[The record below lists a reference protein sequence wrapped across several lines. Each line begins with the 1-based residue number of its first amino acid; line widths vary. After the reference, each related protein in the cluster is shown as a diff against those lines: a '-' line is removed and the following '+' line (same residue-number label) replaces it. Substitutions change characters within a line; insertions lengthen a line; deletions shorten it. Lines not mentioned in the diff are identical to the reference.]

1 MGYYDD
7 VLEHHGILGQKWGV
21 RRFESASG
29 HLTAAGKNRY
39 NSIDGKYQKVK
50 KVAAALTDP
59 MRNAKGGPVKDNVE
73 RGNALRRKYGKKTTF
88 ENNQEYIKPVE
99 DASRKA
105 NSSDTKTTE
114 KKGLTDKQKKMI
126 VAGAAVVGTALTA
139 YGGYKL
145 YQAMDKKAT
154 EGLSQKYKAESIKLT
169 DKKYDAIDR
178 MTKWQ
183 GNASNYANER
193 NDSSHSS
200 AVRDYAEKARQES
213 LNMAGKAFKDYKDL
227 SAKKGVIDTVAREK
241 AFSKGEKVDFL
252 KEKAAEKINS
262 TVKRDVIKPN
272 TKDWVADRIKDVR
285 STDNSKMPIYYT
297 EGFSSGRK
305 TPSKSVQNSTSV
317 NRTINSGSKVTSNT
331 IKIAGQTKFSQASKA
346 NNDLVNDL
354 LKKNAQLLKGF

>member
-1 MGYYDD
+1 MGYYNDAI
-7 VLEHHGILGQKWGV
+7 LEHHGILGQKWGV
-21 RRFESASG
+21 RRFESANG
-29 HLTAAGKNRY
+29 TLTAAGKKRY
-39 NSIDGKYQKVK
+39 TTDENGDYQK
-50 KVAAALTDP
+50 L
-59 MRNAKGGPVKDNVE
+59 
-73 RGNALRRKYGKKTTF
+73 KKTSSAG
-88 ENNQEYIKPVE
+88 VE
-99 DASRKA
+99 TSKKK
-105 NSSDTKTTE
+105 SSGEEETTE
-114 KKGLTDKQKKMI
+114 KKKALSDKQKKMI
-126 VAGAAVVGTALTA
+126 IAGAAVVGTAVAA

-145 YQAMDKKAT
+145 YQVMDKKAT
-154 EGLSQKYKAESIKLT
+154 EGLSQKYKTESIKLT

-227 SAKKGVIDTVAREK
+227 SAKKGVIDTVAKEK
-241 AFSKGEKVDFL
+241 AFSKGEKADFL

-297 EGFSSGRK
+297 EGFSSERK
-305 TPSKSVQNSTSV
+305 APSKSVQNSTPV

-331 IKIAGQTKFSQASKA
+331 IKIAGQTKFNQASKV
-346 NNDLVNDL
+346 NDDLVNDL